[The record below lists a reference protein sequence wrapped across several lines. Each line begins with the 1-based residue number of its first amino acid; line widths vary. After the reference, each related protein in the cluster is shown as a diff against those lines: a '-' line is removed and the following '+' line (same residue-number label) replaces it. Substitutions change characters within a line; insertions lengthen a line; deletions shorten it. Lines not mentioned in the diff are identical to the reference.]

1 MTEPCIRPKPS
12 RKRDAILEAARA
24 CFLDLGYAAASMDMV
39 AARAGVSKATIYA
52 HFSGK
57 DDLFAEVIHSRCE
70 REFFGPDSLPDSG
83 DARTVLTAAA
93 LSVMRLLLATESLAI
108 YRVVVAEAARQPDL
122 ARAFWEAGPARGKV
136 RLSALFESLNRRGE
150 LDVPDC
156 WVAADQFAAMLR
168 AEVFHRNLLGLPLP
182 EGRDADST
190 VAAAV
195 ETMLRAY
202 RVGGAA

>member
-1 MTEPCIRPKPS
+1 MNEPCTRPKPS

-24 CFLDLGYAAASMDMV
+24 CFLEQGYAAASMDMV

-70 REFFGPDSLPDSG
+70 REFYGPDSPPETG
-83 DARTVLTAAA
+83 DARTVLTGAG
-93 LSVMRLLLATESLAI
+93 LSVMRLLLAPESLGI

-122 ARAFWEAGPARGKV
+122 ARAFWEAGPARGKA
-136 RLSALFESLNRRGE
+136 RLSAVFENLNRRGE
-150 LDVPDC
+150 LAVPDC

-168 AEVFHRNLLGLPLP
+168 AEVFHRSLLGLPP
-182 EGRDADST
+182 PDGHTIETT

-202 RVGGAA
+202 PVAG